1 MVEPV
6 ENINLTEPVDAEKTI
21 VVPRCWDGQKS
32 HFSFSVKT
40 LWKGFPGGPVVRSP
54 PADAE
59 DTSSVPRQKGSTSR
73 GAAEPTH
80 CRTHEPQLLKPT
92 PPRACAPQQEKPHSK
107 EPKHSNKRV
116 PPLTATRENPCA
128 ATKT

>member
-40 LWKGFPGGPVVRSP
+40 RFSVKVASECIYSFKLVR
-54 PADAE
+54 ALL
-59 DTSSVPRQKGSTSR
+59 
-73 GAAEPTH
+73 AAGNG
-80 CRTHEPQLLKPT
+80 
-92 PPRACAPQQEKPHSK
+92 
-107 EPKHSNKRV
+107 KH
-116 PPLTATRENPCA
+116 
-128 ATKT
+128 